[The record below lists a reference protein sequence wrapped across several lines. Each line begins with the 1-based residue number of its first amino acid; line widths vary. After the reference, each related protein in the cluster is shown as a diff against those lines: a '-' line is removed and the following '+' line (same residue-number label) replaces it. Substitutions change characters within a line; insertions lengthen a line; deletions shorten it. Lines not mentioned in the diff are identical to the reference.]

1 MLNIVNVQNGSKL
14 FREAL
19 LVEQDNKITNKLVKR
34 SNLSLKIM
42 SATGDTKALTL
53 FSDGSD
59 KLFRQMDRIHTLQ
72 TFARIC

>member
-42 SATGDTKALTL
+42 STTGDTKALTL

>member
-1 MLNIVNVQNGSKL
+1 
-14 FREAL
+14 
-19 LVEQDNKITNKLVKR
+19 
-34 SNLSLKIM
+34 M

-72 TFARIC
+72 TFVRIC

>member
-1 MLNIVNVQNGSKL
+1 
-14 FREAL
+14 
-19 LVEQDNKITNKLVKR
+19 
-34 SNLSLKIM
+34 M

-59 KLFRQMDRIHTLQ
+59 KLFQQMDKIRTLQ